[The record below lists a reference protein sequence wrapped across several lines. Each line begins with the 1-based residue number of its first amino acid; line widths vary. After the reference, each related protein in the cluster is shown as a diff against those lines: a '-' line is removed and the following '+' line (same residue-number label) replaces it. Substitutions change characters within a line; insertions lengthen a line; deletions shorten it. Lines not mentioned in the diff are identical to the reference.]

1 MKRIIYYHV
10 YNVFQFSYGG
20 DYEKTM
26 EKSKETFSS
35 HIYNLIVIF
44 IIYPLWI
51 IFDANSYIKQYIGT
65 DRNEIRIY
73 AIIIISL
80 LILIG
85 YTRLNF
91 IKRFIDNFY
100 TDDLINNSIKM
111 YKNSPKIL
119 NYPYRFLF
127 VLLNFFWIFIMF
139 FVELKIF
146 QLIKIYMSI

>member
-10 YNVFQFSYGG
+10 YNVFQFSYSG
-20 DYEKTM
+20 DYEKTK

-35 HIYNLIVIF
+35 HVYNLIIFF
-44 IIYPLWI
+44 IIYPLWF
-51 IFDANSYIKQYIGT
+51 IFDGNSYLKQYVGT
-65 DRNEIRIY
+65 DENQIKIY
-73 AIIIISL
+73 AIIIISS

-91 IKRFIDNFY
+91 IKRLIDNLY

-127 VLLNFFWIFIMF
+127 VFFNFLGLLIIFVIQ
-139 FVELKIF
+139 VKIF
-146 QLIKIYMSI
+146 QLLKNLFI